1 MRLEPFA
8 NAAYVSTHTG
18 SYEENGGPAALTS
31 DSETNDNTFTTLG
44 LRAATG
50 FEVGAMPASFRA
62 MAGWRH
68 AFGDVQPEATLAFD
82 GSADFVIAGAPIARD
97 AAVLEAGFD
106 LAISPDAT
114 FGIAYSGEIGDDA
127 EDHGLN
133 ATLAVEF

>member
-1 MRLEPFA
+1 MPPQD
-8 NAAYVSTHTG
+8 AAIKCTVT
-18 SYEENGGPAALTS
+18 EI
-31 DSETNDNTFTTLG
+31 
-44 LRAATG
+44 
-50 FEVGAMPASFRA
+50 PASLRA

-68 AFGDVQPEATLAFD
+68 AFGDVQPEAILAFD
-82 GSADFVIAGAPIARD
+82 GSADFVISGAPIARD